1 MHNIIFV
8 LLRRMHLPLI
18 FLICIYAISVLGF
31 VLISGTDN
39 QGNPWRMDFFHA
51 FYFVSFMGTTIGFGE
66 IPYPFNNG
74 QRLWAIVT
82 IYGTVIA
89 WLYAIGSLLSLI
101 QDPAFRTLMK
111 ENAFRRAVRS
121 INEPFYLICGYGD
134 TGSLLVRAL
143 SDAGI
148 RSVVID
154 ADQERVNALEL
165 EDLLLYAPGFCAN
178 AAEPDILLKAG
189 LKHKCCAGVVALTNV
204 DHVNLKISIT
214 GKLLNPSLQVIARA
228 ETRDA
233 EENIASFGTDSII
246 NPFDTFAGR
255 LALALHSPGIYLLYE
270 WMAGV
275 PNEGLS
281 EPLFPPRGRWIL
293 CGFGRFGKAVYEK
306 LEREGLPVTVIEA
319 TPEITGIPE
328 DGIVG
333 RGTEA
338 VTLEEAKI
346 QDAVG
351 IIAGTDDD
359 ANNLSIIMTA
369 RELKPEL
376 FIVARQNKRINDSIF
391 AAANLN
397 LIMQRSSIIAHKIFA
412 FITVPIMDQFF
423 TQIRRQRNDWANEL
437 VSRISGITQD
447 VAPHKWMLNVLATE
461 APALVAGITDGKRV
475 SIDYLLLDPRNR
487 EDRLPCIVL
496 LIKRQQQ
503 DILLPKD
510 NTEIMIGDRILL
522 CARYG
527 TKRHVDWFVNN
538 YNVFNYVFS
547 GEEHSSNFLM
557 RRLKRSIDD
566 SELKDS

>member
-1 MHNIIFV
+1 MHNIAFV
-8 LLRRMHLPLI
+8 LLRRIHTPLI
-18 FLICIYAISVLGF
+18 VLICVYAISILGF
-31 VLISGTDN
+31 VLIMGTDN
-39 QGNPWRMDFFHA
+39 EGNPWRMDFFHA

-111 ENAFRRAVRS
+111 ENAFRRAVRG
-121 INEPFYLICGYGD
+121 INEPFFLICGYGD
-134 TGSLLVRAL
+134 TGSLLVKAL
-143 SDAGI
+143 AEVGI

-154 ADQERVNALEL
+154 VDQERINSLEL
-165 EDLLLYAPGFCAN
+165 EDLYLYAPGFCAN
-178 AAEPDILLKAG
+178 ALEPDVLLKAG
-189 LKHKCCAGVVALTNV
+189 LKFRRCAGVVALTNV

-214 GKLLNPSLQVIARA
+214 SKLLNPSLQVIARA

-246 NPFDTFAGR
+246 NPFETFAGR
-255 LALALHSPGIYLLYE
+255 LALALHSPGTYLLYE

-275 PNEGLS
+275 PNERLC
-281 EPLFPPRGRWIL
+281 EPLFPPHGRWIL
-293 CGFGRFGKAVYEK
+293 CGFGRFGKAVYER
-306 LEREGLPVTVIEA
+306 LRREGMPVTVLEA
-319 TPEITGIPE
+319 MPELTGIPD

-338 VTLEEAKI
+338 ITLQQANI

-359 ANNLSIIMTA
+359 PNNLSIIMTA
-369 RELKPEL
+369 RELKPDL

-391 AAANLN
+391 GAANLN
-397 LIMQRSSIIAHKIFA
+397 LIMRRSSIIAHKIFA

-423 TQIRRQRNDWANEL
+423 TQTGKQDNSWANQL

-447 VAPHKWMLNVLATE
+447 KAPHKWMLNVVGSE
-461 APALVAGITDGKRV
+461 APALVTGIAEGKRV
-475 SIDYLLLDPRNR
+475 VVNHLIRDPRNR
-487 EDRLPCIVL
+487 DDRLPCIVL
-496 LIKRQQQ
+496 LIKRKDQE
-503 DILLPKD
+503 ILLPD
-510 NTEIMIGDRILL
+510 DDTEIMIGDRILL
-522 CARYG
+522 CAGYNS
-527 TKRHVDWFVNN
+527 KRHVDWFVKNH
-538 YNVFNYVFS
+538 NVFDYVLS
-547 GEEHSSNFLM
+547 GEEHSSNFLT
-557 RRLKRSIDD
+557 RYLSRTEK
-566 SELKDS
+566 